1 MGISAAEITNDTH
14 PQTNPEKNLEY
25 LEKPIHPVPAA
36 GRTPQGF
43 RADPGPAVRAKPGI
57 RLRGYKFL
65 PALLAFESFSQV
77 FIRDFILGFALPA
90 FASHFF
96 TPWFV
101 FFSLFESDF
110 MLQSFY
116 SCCLVDS

>member
-1 MGISAAEITNDTH
+1 MPGSEGGGGHGESADMNIGREKADDACS
-14 PQTNPEKNLEY
+14 QRDPEKDLED
-25 LEKPIHPVPAA
+25 LEKPIHTVPAA

-43 RADPGPAVRAKPGI
+43 RADPRPAVRAKPSF

-90 FASHFF
+90 FASHF
-96 TPWFV
+96 
-101 FFSLFESDF
+101 SG
-110 MLQSFY
+110 SF
-116 SCCLVDS
+116 LVLLPHHGED